1 MAANFGIDTWRHA
14 PKTVDAMINDAHTWV
29 EHVQN
34 RFPRRPNDIYFNYEQ
49 LTRRMEGALCS
60 YQHFRKTQF
69 IQLNVLYHYHQ
80 CLVGMQDDE
89 KDYYVLWLMVYM
101 FPTSALGYD
110 LLGRYYSDRLEL
122 DKEVDIYQ
130 LGVQNIQLTTG
141 PHYERIRANLGN
153 AMEVREARL
162 KAGLPGAFS
171 RRTRNLPPMNG
182 KGRDPVNMLPSDVV
196 QNIFMRLSF
205 PERVRLKQV
214 CRSWATYIQNTPDL
228 WKIWDFR
235 DCKRPVLYGDILK
248 ISDMAQNT
256 CYEAYLKNI
265 LISDFD
271 NALELVFTVIET
283 TPGILYKLE
292 INFCTTVFDEYH
304 YFSRSRIEGLRKLR
318 SLKLPLDD
326 STQFVS
332 LFASGN
338 FLVLEDVFLFGDS
351 PRHVETHALF
361 FDIPGPGDP
370 EFKTF
375 PAMKWLRIGS
385 QRSTSSIQDHRND
398 FIFGVDLDKPTVSLD
413 PGSLNS
419 LVAMMPN
426 LESFIYVRVKSRCI
440 GKDEEI
446 FQTRINLRGNEKLR
460 EVILTQSILINF
472 PILPLNC
479 KIVIVDSCDALPR
492 VTEEEEDTGLMRYL
506 APLPHEDPYAFD
518 AEEYK
523 SIEKFDAS
531 CAERMTDYDSLYL
544 FGIFDPEKL
553 TDFSIR
559 YWVRKFTMNV
569 RFGDDITEAPR
580 PWRIAEQGL
589 TPAHYITRM
598 LPRLKIFDVSCTA
611 TKDATLRVF
620 RDLRDLEY
628 INIAGCLV
636 TFRGVWFLLTGEW
649 NEAYSNE
656 AFQTPTRGRQHWE
669 SRLKTIILMKCPNI
683 SEAAIAWLENQGI
696 STGRDIK
703 DGSLD
708 YLDRW
713 KPEMAD
719 W

>member
-1 MAANFGIDTWRHA
+1 MAAQFGIDTWRHA
-14 PKTVDAMINDAHTWV
+14 PKTVDAMISDAHTWV

-49 LTRRMEGALCS
+49 LTRRMEGALCT

-80 CLVGMQDDE
+80 CLVGMQDVE
-89 KDYYVLWLMVYM
+89 KDYYVLWLM
-101 FPTSALGYD
+101 GYD
-110 LLGRYYSDRLEL
+110 LLGRYYGDRLEL

-130 LGVQNIQLTTG
+130 LGIQNIQVTTG
-141 PHYERIRANLGN
+141 PHYERIRANLRD
-153 AMEVREARL
+153 AREVREARL
-162 KAGLPGAFS
+162 KYGLPGAFS
-171 RRTRNLPPMNG
+171 RHHRNLPPMNE

-196 QNIFMRLSF
+196 QNIFMRLTF

-214 CRSWATYIQNTPDL
+214 CRSWETYIQNTPDL
-228 WKIWDFR
+228 WKVWDFR
-235 DCKRPVLYGDILK
+235 DCKRPVLYRDILN
-248 ISDMAQNT
+248 ISELAQNI

-265 LISDFD
+265 LIPDLD
-271 NALELVFTVIET
+271 NALELVFTVLET

-304 YFSRSRIEGLRKLR
+304 YFSQSRIEGLRKLR

-338 FLVLEDVFLFGDS
+338 FPVLEEVFLFGDS
-351 PRHVETHALF
+351 PRHVETHALC
-361 FDIPGPGDP
+361 FDIPAPGDP

-413 PGSLNS
+413 PGSLNK

-446 FQTRINLRGNEKLR
+446 FQTRINLRGNENLR
-460 EVILTQSILINF
+460 EIILTQSILINF

-479 KIVIVDSCDALPR
+479 KIVIIDSCDALPR
-492 VTEEEEDTGLMRYL
+492 VTEEEEDTGLIRYL

-544 FGIFDPEKL
+544 FGIFDPETL

-569 RFGDDITEAPR
+569 RFGDDIIEAPR
-580 PWRIAEQGL
+580 PWRIDEPGL

-598 LPRLKIFDVSCTA
+598 LPRLKFFDVSCTA
-611 TKDATLRVF
+611 TKDETLRVF

-628 INIAGCLV
+628 INVAGCLV

-649 NEAYSNE
+649 NDVYSKE
-656 AFQTPTRGRQHWE
+656 AFQPPTWGRQRWK
-669 SRLKTIILMKCPNI
+669 SRLKTIIVMKCPKI
-683 SEAAIAWLENQGI
+683 SEAAITWLENHGI

-708 YLDRW
+708 YLNHW